1 MSHKDNNNLSYSRVA
16 ILLHWAIAAL
26 IFANLAVGFFMEGL
40 TGTLRGNVIAF
51 HLSSGMT
58 VLALTV
64 VRVLWRLTHTPP
76 PHDES
81 MKPWERHA
89 ATLAHFA
96 LYLVMVLMPLT
107 GLGII
112 SANPPIGSAGAAS
125 VLAARAKLPG
135 GDAEVRRASR
145 TAPRMI
151 WGIVRMP
158 EIGMFQQLGATPEGI
173 PLQKAVHDQ
182 FIRIHSTGAF
192 LTLALLLLHVLGALK
207 HQWFDGHA
215 ELARMGVG
223 RSRPRVPGNQK

>member
-1 MSHKDNNNLSYSRVA
+1 MSDHDDNHRYGHVA

-26 IFANLAVGFFMEGL
+26 ILANLVVGFFMEGL
-40 TGTLRGNVIAF
+40 TGSLRGTLVNF

-58 VLALTV
+58 ILALTV

-76 PHDES
+76 PHAAS

-96 LYLVMVLMPLT
+96 LYLAMVLMPLT

-125 VLAARAKLPG
+125 VIAKLAAVPG
-135 GDAEVRRASR
+135 NEAEVRRASR
-145 TAPRMI
+145 TAQRKI
-151 WGIVRMP
+151 WGVVTMP
-158 EIGMFQQLGATPEGI
+158 EIGMLQRLGATPEGI
-173 PLQKAVHDQ
+173 PLQRDVHDD
-182 FIRIHSTGAF
+182 FVRWHVTGAY
-192 LTLALLLLHVLGALK
+192 LTIALLLLHVLGALK
-207 HQWFDGHA
+207 HEWFDGHA

-223 RSRPRVPGNQK
+223 RPRPQKPKN